1 MSDRTKQILKL
12 IAKLSVA
19 AVLLAWVF
27 SQVGFEQFR
36 ATVRAARW
44 HYLAGVWLAT
54 VLFSLLQAYAL
65 RIILR
70 KQDCEVGL
78 HTLFATTCVTA
89 YYSLFLPGIV
99 STGVKWYILKRAT
112 GKGAKVLSSML
123 YNQATLAVVMVV
135 AGLVA
140 LALAVPTQ
148 TTAPDAGGSSLLP
161 VVCIALAAL
170 IIVLSIL
177 VLNDRTGGPALRLL
191 MAALRPW
198 PRWVHA
204 KGRVMLEQ
212 IAVFQTAGWRF
223 HAIIALINVID
234 GLLVGLLLYSLAARA
249 AFVVV
254 PIGALVWLCAV
265 VFVLGKIPIT
275 IANLGVREVTL
286 VGLLGLY
293 GVAKSAALLMSMV
306 MFSGLI
312 FLGLLGAVYQL
323 YWSAKR

>member
-12 IAKLSVA
+12 VAKLSVA
-19 AVLLAWVF
+19 AILLAWVF
-27 SQVGFEQFR
+27 SQVSFEQFR
-36 ATVRAARW
+36 ETVQAARW
-44 HYLAGVWLAT
+44 HYLAGAWLAT

-65 RIILR
+65 RVILR
-70 KQDCEVGL
+70 KQDCDVGL

-89 YYSLFLPGIV
+89 YYSLFLPGIM
-99 STGVKWYILKRAT
+99 STGVKWYILKRST
-112 GKGAKVLSSML
+112 GKGVNVLSGML

-148 TTAPDAGGSSLLP
+148 GAARDGGQSSLLP
-161 VVCIALAAL
+161 VVCIGLAAFV
-170 IIVLSIL
+170 IAASIL
-177 VLNDRTGGPALRLL
+177 VLNHRTGGPAIRLL
-191 MAALRPW
+191 MAALRPL
-198 PRWVHA
+198 PRVLRE
-204 KGRVMLEQ
+204 KGRALLEQ

-223 HAIIALINVID
+223 HALVALINVID
-234 GLLVGLLLYSLAARA
+234 GLLVGLLLYFLAARA

-254 PIGALVWLCAV
+254 PVGALIWLCAV

-312 FLGLLGAVYQL
+312 FLGLLGAIYQL

>member
-12 IAKLSVA
+12 VAKISVA
-19 AVLLAWVF
+19 AILLAWVF
-27 SQVGFEQFR
+27 SQVSFEQFR
-36 ATVRAARW
+36 ETVRAARW
-44 HYLAGVWLAT
+44 HYLVGVWLAT
-54 VLFSLLQAYAL
+54 ALFSLLQAYAL

-70 KQDCEVGL
+70 KQDCDVGL

-89 YYSLFLPGIV
+89 YYSLFLPGIM
-99 STGVKWYILKRAT
+99 STGVKWYILKRST
-112 GKGAKVLSSML
+112 GKGANVLSSML

-140 LALAVPTQ
+140 LALAAPTQ
-148 TTAPDAGGSSLLP
+148 TAAPDAGRSSLLP
-161 VVCIALAAL
+161 VLCVVLAAFV
-170 IIVLSIL
+170 IVSAIL
-177 VLNDRTGGPALRLL
+177 VLNDRTGGPAIRLL
-191 MAALRPW
+191 KATLRPL
-198 PRWVHA
+198 PRLIQE
-204 KGRVMLEQ
+204 KGRALLEQ

-223 HAIIALINVID
+223 HAVVALINVID
-234 GLLVGLLLYSLAARA
+234 GLLVGLLLYFLAARA

-254 PIGALVWLCAV
+254 PVGALVWLCAV

-293 GVAKSAALLMSMV
+293 GVAKPAALLMSMV
-306 MFSGLI
+306 MFSGLV

>member
-1 MSDRTKQILKL
+1 MSDRTKQILKVL
-12 IAKLSVA
+12 AKVSVA
-19 AVLLAWVF
+19 AILLAWVF

-36 ATVRAARW
+36 ATVQAARW
-44 HYLAGVWLAT
+44 RYLIGAWLAT
-54 VLFSLLQAYAL
+54 ALFSFLQAYAL

-99 STGVKWYILKRAT
+99 STGVKWYILKRST
-112 GKGAKVLSSML
+112 GRGANVLSSML

-148 TTAPDAGGSSLLP
+148 AAAPEAGRLSLLP
-161 VVCIALAAL
+161 VVCIALA
-170 IIVLSIL
+170 VLVL
-177 VLNDRTGGPALRLL
+177 VSSVLLLNDRTGGPAIRLL
-191 MAALRPW
+191 EAALWPW
-198 PRWVHA
+198 PRWIQE
-204 KGRVMLEQ
+204 KGRALLEQ
-212 IAVFQTAGWRF
+212 IAVFQTAGWQF
-223 HAIIALINVID
+223 HATVALINLVD
-234 GLLVGLLLYSLAARA
+234 GLLVGLLLYFLAARA
-249 AFVVV
+249 AFIVV
-254 PIGALVWLCAV
+254 PVGALIWLCAV

>member
-1 MSDRTKQILKL
+1 MSARTKQILKL
-12 IAKLSVA
+12 IAKISV
-19 AVLLAWVF
+19 AVLLLALVF
-27 SQVGFEQFR
+27 SQVGLEPFR
-36 ATVRAARW
+36 ETVRAARW
-44 HYLAGVWLAT
+44 RYLFGVWFAT

-78 HTLFATTCVTA
+78 HTLFATTCITA
-89 YYSLFLPGIV
+89 YYSLFLPGIM
-99 STGVKWYILKRAT
+99 STGVKWYILKRST
-112 GKGAKVLSSML
+112 GKGANVLSSML

-140 LALAVPTQ
+140 LAWSGPTQ
-148 TTAPDAGGSSLLP
+148 AASPDAGRSGFLP
-161 VVCIALAAL
+161 VVCVATAAL
-170 IIVLSIL
+170 VLLLSIL
-177 VLNDRTGGPALRLL
+177 VLNERTGGPALRLL
-191 MAALRPW
+191 NAALRPL
-198 PRWVHA
+198 PRGIREKSCA
-204 KGRVMLEQ
+204 MLEQ

-223 HAIIALINVID
+223 HSAIALINVID
-234 GLLVGLLLYSLAARA
+234 GLLVGLFIYVLAARA

-254 PIGALVWLCAV
+254 PVGTLIWLCAV

-275 IANLGVREVTL
+275 IANLGVREATL

-306 MFSGLI
+306 MVSGLI
-312 FLGLLGAVYQL
+312 FLGLLGVVYQL